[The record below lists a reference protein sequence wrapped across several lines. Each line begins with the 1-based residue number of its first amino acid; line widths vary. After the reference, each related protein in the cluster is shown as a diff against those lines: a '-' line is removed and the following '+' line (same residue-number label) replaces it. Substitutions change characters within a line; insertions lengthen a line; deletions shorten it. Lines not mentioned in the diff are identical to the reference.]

1 MIPAFGLLLL
11 AAVNKYTNY
20 LRSRIFSWNIGS
32 VGKGFVVYKGFSYRH
47 PKRIHIGNSVF
58 IDKRVTFS
66 TDNGSSNIFVGDDV
80 SISPDC
86 FIDFTGG
93 ISIKRGAH
101 IAFGVYITTHT
112 HGYNHNNPPIGKSLE
127 IGEHAFIG
135 ARSSVLYN
143 CNRIGK
149 HAVIGVSSVVT
160 KDVPD
165 YAVVAGNPARIIRYV
180 QKADTD

>member
-1 MIPAFGLLLL
+1 MIPGFGLLLL
-11 AAVNKYTNY
+11 AVANKFANY
-20 LRSRIFSWNIGS
+20 VRSRIISWNMGS
-32 VGKGFVVYKGFSYRH
+32 VGKRFAVYHGFSYRH
-47 PKRIHIGNSVF
+47 PERIHIGNDVL
-58 IDKRVTFS
+58 IDKHVTFS
-66 TDNGSSNIFVGDDV
+66 TDNGSSNIYMGDDV
-80 SISPDC
+80 SISPNC

-93 ISIKRGAH
+93 ISIKKGAH

-127 IGEHAFIG
+127 IGEQAFIG

-149 HAVIGVSSVVT
+149 HAVIGVGSVVT

-180 QKADTD
+180 HKEDTD